1 MSNIYDNNDSI
12 AVTLQ
17 PETAIA
23 KFADQN
29 QLVATHLSLVKT
41 LACYV
46 MFKFENSYT
55 LCLDDLISAGDEALV
70 LASRSFDPTKG
81 VPFAAY
87 ARRAVVN
94 AMHKEIFRLLPV
106 NMKSAWRTDF
116 TSFSYGKAFDDSVFN
131 LGESED
137 LEHNLL
143 ELNEKLG
150 WFCNWNDEEQD
161 LQVRLR
167 RVIDRLNPE
176 DRNLIED
183 YFGFNGEALTLRK
196 LGEQRSITLQAVEK
210 RKARILKQL
219 HDDFDGVY
227 AYGRCA

>member
-17 PETAIA
+17 PQTAVEE
-23 KFADQN
+23 FDN
-29 QLVATHLSLVKT
+29 SDQLVATHLSLVKT

-46 MFKFENSYT
+46 MFRFENSYT

-94 AMHKEIFRLLPV
+94 AMHKEVLRLLPV

-131 LGESED
+131 LDESEC
-137 LEHNLL
+137 LEHNMLK
-143 ELNEKLG
+143 LNENLG
-150 WFCNWNDEEQD
+150 WLCNWNDEEQD
-161 LQVRLR
+161 LQARLR
-167 RVIDRLNPE
+167 RIIDRLAPE
-176 DRNLIED
+176 DRKLIED
-183 YFGFNGEALTLRK
+183 YFGFNGEALTLKK

-210 RKARILKQL
+210 RKARIIRQL
-219 HDDFDGVY
+219 QNDFDY
-227 AYGRCA
+227 INAYSKCA